1 MRYVLRIARLLSRQ
15 RSIPLFANR
24 PCSRFKMLHWSIS
37 PAAMLPSPLTPF
49 VPLDDPSAGARSEG
63 QGRSKIG
70 ALREPFSAASALAG
84 WRRCGDRMPV
94 RSAVLLLSA
103 VLAVAMPL
111 PCQAQ
116 PEPVQRQS
124 QADPHAAHIAE
135 AAQQFGIPAAWIRAV
150 MRVES
155 ANEVRAISPKGA
167 MGLMQIMPATW
178 ADLRARHRLGSDPY
192 DPRDNILAGAA
203 YLRELHDRYGSP
215 GFLAAYN
222 AGPGRY
228 EEHLAGRPL
237 PAETRAYVATLA
249 PLIGGGEITGPV
261 NVAVADPLSWTRA
274 PLFVV
279 QADRTSS
286 ADAVHLDA
294 RSGDTPAAI
303 HVRDVSPIVPQ
314 SGGLFVARAETGGP
328 R

>member
-1 MRYVLRIARLLSRQ
+1 MHYPFRIARMLSGQ
-15 RSIPLFANR
+15 SPIPLFANR
-24 PCSRFKMLHWSIS
+24 PSH
-37 PAAMLPSPLTPF
+37 PF
-49 VPLDDPSAGARSEG
+49 VPLERRSAGARSEG

-70 ALREPFSAASALAG
+70 ALREPLTAASTLAG
-84 WRRCGDRMPV
+84 WRRYRDRMPV
-94 RSAVLLLSA
+94 RPAVLFLSI

-135 AAQQFGIPAAWIRAV
+135 AAQRFGIPAAWIRAV

-155 ANEVRAISPKGA
+155 ADEVRAISPKGA

-178 ADLRARHRLGSDPY
+178 ADLRARHRLGGDPY
-192 DPRDNILAGAA
+192 DPRDNIMAGAA

-261 NVAVADPLSWTRA
+261 AVAVADQLSWTRA

-279 QADRTSS
+279 QAERTSP
-286 ADAVHLDA
+286 ADPAQ
-294 RSGDTPAAI
+294 SNDTPAATP
-303 HVRDVSPIVPQ
+303 VRDLSAIAPQ
-314 SGGLFVARAETGGP
+314 SGGLFVARTETGGP

>member
-1 MRYVLRIARLLSRQ
+1 
-15 RSIPLFANR
+15 
-24 PCSRFKMLHWSIS
+24 
-37 PAAMLPSPLTPF
+37 
-49 VPLDDPSAGARSEG
+49 
-63 QGRSKIG
+63 
-70 ALREPFSAASALAG
+70 
-84 WRRCGDRMPV
+84 MPV
-94 RSAVLLLSA
+94 RSPVLLFSA

-111 PCQAQ
+111 PCYAQ
-116 PEPVQRQS
+116 PEPVQRQT
-124 QADPHAAHIAE
+124 QADPYAAHIAE
-135 AAQQFGIPAAWIRAV
+135 AAQRFGIPAAWIRAV

-155 ANEVRAISPKGA
+155 ANDMRAISPKGA

-249 PLIGGGEITGPV
+249 PQIGGGEITGPV
-261 NVAVADPLSWTRA
+261 AVAAADPLSWTRA
-274 PLFVV
+274 PLFVAQAERISAGDSV
-279 QADRTSS
+279 QSNDAS
-286 ADAVHLDA
+286 AA
-294 RSGDTPAAI
+294 TP
-303 HVRDVSPIVPQ
+303 VRDLSAIAPQ